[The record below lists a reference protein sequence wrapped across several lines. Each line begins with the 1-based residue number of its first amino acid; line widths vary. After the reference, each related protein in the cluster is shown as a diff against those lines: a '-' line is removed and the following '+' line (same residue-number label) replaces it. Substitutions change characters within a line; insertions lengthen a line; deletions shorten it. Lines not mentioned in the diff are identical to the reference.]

1 MSIKPDKWIVR
12 MAEEKEMIKPFSQNL
27 INKGKIS
34 YGLSSYGYDIRLD
47 NKFKIFKTEEN
58 PVDVIDPKKID
69 GRLFRDVISDI
80 CIIPAHSFV
89 LGQSIEYFKIPRTIT
104 GLCTGKSTY
113 ARCGIIV
120 NVTPLEAEW
129 EGYLTIEIS
138 NNSPLPTKL
147 YAGEGIAQIL
157 FFESDECCA
166 VSYADRKGKYQGQKE
181 VTVARI

>member
-1 MSIKPDKWIVR
+1 
-12 MAEEKEMIKPFSQNL
+12 MAKEKEMIKPFSQDL
-27 INKGKIS
+27 VNKGKIS

-47 NKFKIFKTEEN
+47 NKFKVFTPIEKSAA
-58 PVDVIDPKKID
+58 VIDPKKID
-69 GRLFRDVISDI
+69 NNLFRDMISDV

-129 EGYLTIEIS
+129 QGYLTIEIS
-138 NNSPLPTKL
+138 NNSSLPAKL

-166 VSYADRKGKYQGQKE
+166 VSYADRKGKYQKQKE
-181 VTVARI
+181 VTVARV